1 MKLGSFRENDRE
13 ALMFHDGGAVNLIL
27 KTDFSGKLPKTLAW
41 VFPVASKR
49 LLEETNGEAS
59 S

>member
-1 MKLGSFRENDRE
+1 MELGSFRKHDRE
-13 ALMFHDGGAVNLIL
+13 ALMFHDGRAVNLIL
-27 KTDFSGKLPKTLAW
+27 KTEFSEKLPKTLAW

-49 LLEETNGEAS
+49 LLEETNGDAS